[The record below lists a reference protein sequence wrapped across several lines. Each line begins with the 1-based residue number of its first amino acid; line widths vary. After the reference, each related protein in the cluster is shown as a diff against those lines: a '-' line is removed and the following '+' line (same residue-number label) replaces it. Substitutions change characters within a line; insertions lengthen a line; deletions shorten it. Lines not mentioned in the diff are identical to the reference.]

1 MHPLVQKFYDE
12 HRWKDRC
19 LLLEIIHI
27 KMKQQSA
34 SKKKKWNVKD
44 TAKMLKLSV
53 GAVSEDLRIA
63 QAISNES
70 LDSSIKSR
78 NQAVKLLRSK

>member
-1 MHPLVQKFYDE
+1 
-12 HRWKDRC
+12 
-19 LLLEIIHI
+19 
-27 KMKQQSA
+27 MKQQR
-34 SKKKKWNVKD
+34 KGKWNVKD